1 MSKQGKLS
9 QEEFQKRC
17 EEVFLMND
25 GDEAYDITVEDD
37 GRVKVSMGEVGTKE
51 EGFRWVY
58 FDYEPDMTD
67 RPEALAYLLGE
78 RNDFND

>member
-25 GDEAYDITVEDD
+25 GDEAYGITVEDD

-51 EGFRWVY
+51 EQFRWVY
-58 FDYEPDMTD
+58 FDYEPDMSE

>member
-1 MSKQGKLS
+1 MERGTLS

-58 FDYEPDMTD
+58 FDYEPDMTE
-67 RPEALAYLLGE
+67 RPQALDYLMGK
-78 RNDFND
+78 RDDFND